1 MWWYE
6 NLSGAMAHVGPFAS
20 ANEAIEEAKK
30 DFAKNGYPGHPG
42 YQVALVT
49 MTDNRVVGF
58 PIWEPAFDAD
68 WMRAALAQRER
79 EIADDPHH

>member
-20 ANEAIEEAKK
+20 RAEAIEKAKE
-30 DFAKNGYPGHPG
+30 DFAKNGYSGHPG
-42 YQVALVT
+42 YQVALV
-49 MTDNRVVGF
+49 DNRVVGF
-58 PIWEPAFDAD
+58 PTIWEPAFDAD
-68 WMRAALAQRER
+68 WMRAALTQRER